1 MRYDVC
7 VFGGCAVD
15 QMYYQKVDGTYN
27 ERPDMI
33 VPGGKGSNQAVAA
46 SRAGAQTTIISRIG
60 EGDIAKN
67 IIENLRFNGVDVQN
81 IDVVKDIQNDY
92 SDIFIRLEDKDNDI
106 HRVTGAIDSFTPDMI
121 EQYEHVLLNSNI
133 IVCQLKVPKE
143 VTEKLIDF
151 CNEHNKF
158 LILTPCRPNKLS
170 IADDEKNKELIDKI
184 SLITCNR
191 KECETIFN
199 TTDIESVVKQYPN
212 KLVVTLGSEGLMYY
226 NGERILKMPAI
237 PTEVIDTIG
246 AGDTLCGNLA
256 AFLSKGLDLEHA
268 LRRAMYASAMKLQVK
283 SAQDGMPWESDLEEF
298 ISETRNKRFNYSKE
312 LNLAIDLV
320 KSAYGIITST
330 KAYNIST
337 KSNNTLVTDVDVNV
351 ENFLIAQIKSN
362 FPNDNFLTEENNPD
376 GKLEDRTWVIDPI
389 DGTAHFIKGTPFWG
403 IQLAF
408 YDKNK
413 TRFSI
418 IYLPKL
424 DEFYYAAE
432 NQGLYLNNNKI
443 VSRKEVPLNQA
454 IVEFGGSL
462 YKQLD
467 NKKTIFNN
475 LLKNDKL
482 QVANLMHLNSSCVS
496 FSNLASGKTDALITA
511 TTSLWDTM
519 PGTFL
524 LKEAG
529 IELNYLD
536 FDKKLSL
543 YTNNKEIRDL
553 LF

>member
-15 QMYYQKVDGTYN
+15 QIFYQNVDGSYN
-27 ERPDMI
+27 EKPDMI

-46 SRAGAQTTIISRIG
+46 SRAGAKTTIISRIG
-60 EGDIAKN
+60 EGNIGQN
-67 IIENLRFNGVDVQN
+67 IIENLRFNSVDTQN
-81 IDVVKDIQNDY
+81 IDIVKNIQNDCSNIY
-92 SDIFIRLEDKDNDI
+92 IRLEDKDNDI
-106 HRVTGAIDSFTPDMI
+106 HRMTGAIDSFTTDMI
-121 EQYEHVLLNSNI
+121 EQYKDVLLNSNI
-133 IVCQLKVPKE
+133 IVCQLKIPKE
-143 VTEKLIDF
+143 VTEKLINF
-151 CNEHNKF
+151 CYENNKF
-158 LILTPCRPNKLS
+158 LILTPCRPAKLS
-170 IADDEKNKELIDKI
+170 IADNPNNKELIDKI
-184 SLITCNR
+184 SLITCNK

-199 TTDIESVVKQYPN
+199 TSDIESIVKQYPN
-212 KLVVTLGSEGLMYY
+212 KLIVTLGSEGLMYY

-237 PTEVIDTIG
+237 PTEVVDTIG

-256 AFLSKGLDLEHA
+256 AALSTGLDLEHA
-268 LRRAMYASAMKLQVK
+268 LRKSMYASAMKLQKK
-283 SAQDGMPWESDLEEF
+283 SAQDGMPWKENLENF
-298 ISETRNKRFNYSKE
+298 IAETRNKRFNYSKE

-337 KSNNTLVTDVDVNV
+337 KSNNTLVTDVDINV

-362 FPNDNFLTEENNPD
+362 FPTDNFLTEENNPD
-376 GKLEDRTWVIDPI
+376 GLLKDRTWIIDPI
-389 DGTAHFIKGTPFWG
+389 DGTAHFVKGTPFWG

-408 YDKNK
+408 YDKDK

-432 NQGLYLNNNKI
+432 NQGAYLNNNKI
-443 VSRKEVPLNQA
+443 LPAPEVPLNQA
-454 IVEFGGSL
+454 IVEFGGSI

-467 NKKTIFNN
+467 NKKILFNK

-482 QVANLMHLNSSCVS
+482 QISNIMHLNSSCVS
-496 FSNLASGKTDALITA
+496 FTNLASKKTDALITA

-519 PGTFL
+519 PGMCL
-524 LKEAG
+524 LREVGVK
-529 IELNYLD
+529 LQYLD

-543 YTNNKEIRDL
+543 YTNNDEICKL